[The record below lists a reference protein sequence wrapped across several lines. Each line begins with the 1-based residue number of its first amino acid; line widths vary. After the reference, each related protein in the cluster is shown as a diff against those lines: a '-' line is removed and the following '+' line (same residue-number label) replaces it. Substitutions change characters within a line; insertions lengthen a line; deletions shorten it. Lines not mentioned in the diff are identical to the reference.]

1 MTKTLAAM
9 AIAAPITGGALV
21 GASPAQAGRQC
32 FPEQGKTGYTV
43 ACLRTNPGSY
53 QAWANSRND
62 FWPWDYKHV
71 VGPWMSGGKASQARC
86 PNARWTVQAGG
97 TSFR

>member
-1 MTKTLAAM
+1 M
-9 AIAAPITGGALV
+9 
-21 GASPAQAGRQC
+21 GASPAQARRQC